1 MIAEANIREFY
12 EKYRKNLDIEQRVR
26 EALFHAKDQ
35 EDLVDQ
41 FRKRAGK
48 MRRLYIENE
57 ALLNMYVRPFLSEE
71 SAAAMRLPP
80 LFWMKS
86 GSAKRAVIRIIWP
99 VWK

>member
-71 SAAAMRLPP
+71 SRCSDALAAAFLDE
-80 LFWMKS
+80 
-86 GSAKRAVIRIIWP
+86 IRICEKGGYQEIWP